1 MREDVYADDEDYTL
15 KFFDDYVCKPMS
27 SGFEDEIQCQSNFQ
41 EMHFQ
46 SQKQLEDF
54 KLKLDNK
61 NHHHQ
66 VQIEG
71 LKAKMQELIL
81 QEQELK
87 VQNQVIM
94 EMVKQTTRWNDVQ
107 FTSALRYLYSSMCSI
122 IPVFEVS
129 MEISRPLT
137 HYDHELRGTQEPS
150 QQGDMKNIVDP
161 RQFLEQFHLIRQ
173 TNHTCYLIGSY
184 IPCA

>member
-1 MREDVYADDEDYTL
+1 MTRYHSLMTHSKNTEDVTLSLVVSPRREVLKEAKEAVREDVYADDEDYTL

-122 IPVFEVS
+122 IPT
-129 MEISRPLT
+129 PHT
-137 HYDHELRGTQEPS
+137 LRS
-150 QQGDMKNIVDP
+150 
-161 RQFLEQFHLIRQ
+161 
-173 TNHTCYLIGSY
+173 
-184 IPCA
+184 